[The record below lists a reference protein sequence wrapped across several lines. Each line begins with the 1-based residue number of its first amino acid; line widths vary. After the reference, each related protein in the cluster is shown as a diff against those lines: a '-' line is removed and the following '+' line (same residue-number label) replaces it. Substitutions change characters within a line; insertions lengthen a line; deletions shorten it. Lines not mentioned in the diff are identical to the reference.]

1 MKARIFLFTAVM
13 SLASLSLAAQHSVF
27 TSPLTPASRPSLVRV
42 CDRIRDDAIVRGSFS
57 QVKTLARLSKSFISR
72 GRFVF
77 AVDRGILW
85 ELDTPFA
92 STTII
97 TGDRLV
103 QRDPDG
109 KTSILDGSANP
120 MFRRFAET
128 LQAVF
133 AGNLAVIEEQFDLYF
148 EGQAETQW
156 RLGLVPKDAT
166 VRGVIASL
174 EISGDTHLREVLL
187 TEADQDTV
195 RYTFTDIQSAGALTP
210 DEARLFF

>member
-1 MKARIFLFTAVM
+1 
-13 SLASLSLAAQHSVF
+13 
-27 TSPLTPASRPSLVRV
+27 
-42 CDRIRDDAIVRGSFS
+42 
-57 QVKTLARLSKSFISR
+57 
-72 GRFVF
+72 
-77 AVDRGILW
+77 
-85 ELDTPFA
+85 
-92 STTII
+92 
-97 TGDRLV
+97 
-103 QRDPDG
+103 
-109 KTSILDGSANP
+109 

>member
-1 MKARIFLFTAVM
+1 
-13 SLASLSLAAQHSVF
+13 
-27 TSPLTPASRPSLVRV
+27 VRV